1 MGSVSKYIRIKAPP
15 ARVYELWRD
24 PTEFPGFMPDVT
36 TVEDRGSTWH
46 WEVDGPLGT
55 TVSWDTE
62 IVEDLPGER
71 LAWKSVGGQV
81 QNAGAVRFDD
91 RDGETDLE
99 YAMEFE
105 PPGGTAGEVVAKIF
119 KDPEDQVQ
127 RALDAF
133 KELVEREAAPRGDS
147 RAEVDA
153 HEAKPV

>member
-1 MGSVSKYIRIKAPP
+1 M
-15 ARVYELWRD
+15 
-24 PTEFPGFMPDVT
+24 
-36 TVEDRGSTWH
+36 
-46 WEVDGPLGT
+46 
-55 TVSWDTE
+55 SWDTE
-62 IVEDLPGER
+62 VVEDLPGER

-99 YAMEFE
+99 YAMEFD
-105 PPGGTAGEVVAKIF
+105 PPGGTTGEVVAKIF

-133 KELVEREAAPRGDS
+133 KVLVERDALPRSDS

-153 HEAKPV
+153 RAAKPA